1 MSPRSS
7 VSDAI
12 PMNAPRSVWDLVRS
26 ARGSMYLGFTLA
38 ALGAVFKVVPYM
50 AIVEITRSLLAGNSD
65 PAHLWRWVI
74 AAVVCMVVHSLSYA
88 YALGNNHAAEAR
100 LRHELRQR
108 LIGKLGVVN
117 LGWFSARSS
126 GRIRQA
132 VSNDTADI
140 HSLVAHLAGDFA
152 NSLISLLVS
161 LGYLF
166 WLDWRFAGLLIG
178 CYLLIAVV
186 VYATSM
192 TGLRKVF
199 NDYSEAER
207 QLSDRTVELVDGIKE
222 VKNFGMTADVFGR
235 FDEAQKKFSE
245 ISLTWMRKQSIGL
258 SLIASLLR
266 PGPVFAAT
274 MGLGLV
280 FTLQGWLSPVTV
292 VAFALVWV
300 GLPEGL
306 LTLMEMSQNLYA
318 AKQAANSTLHI
329 LQAPELSETDA
340 EIAPEE
346 SAPAVE
352 FRDVSFSYDPGE
364 PVIQELSLKCPPGTV
379 TALVGPSGGGK
390 STLTR
395 LIARFWDV
403 DSGTVLVNGRDVRD
417 QPTRELL
424 SSMSLVFQDVMLS
437 TDTVRAN
444 IALGNADATETE
456 IEEAARA
463 ACIHDRIMQL
473 PDGYDTIIGEG
484 AHFSGGEAQR
494 LTIARAFLA
503 ASPILILDEATAQAD
518 SHSERLIQQAISNL
532 AQKRTVIVIA
542 HRLSTIQGVD
552 QIAVIDAGRLV
563 ELGNH
568 DDLLAQDG
576 PYARL
581 WRNQTTITQALL
593 VLRGKEQACCSSSD
607 AISTNRES

>member
-1 MSPRSS
+1 MSTQSS
-7 VSDAI
+7 VSDAV
-12 PMNAPRSVWDLVRS
+12 PANAPRSVWDLIRS

-50 AIVEITRSLLAGNSD
+50 AIVEITRSLLAGNPDS
-65 PAHLWRWVI
+65 AHLWGWVI
-74 AAVVCMVVHSLSYA
+74 AAVVCMVVHSLSYT
-88 YALGNNHAAEAR
+88 YALGNNHTAEAR

-178 CYLLIAVV
+178 CYLLISVL

-192 TGLRKVF
+192 TGIRKVF
-199 NDYSEAER
+199 DDYTEAER

-235 FDEAQKKFSE
+235 FDEAQKRFSTV
-245 ISLTWMRKQSIGL
+245 SLIWMQKQSIGL
-258 SLIASLLR
+258 SLITSLLR

-274 MGLGLV
+274 MGLGLA

-329 LQAPELSETDA
+329 LQAPELSEPDA

-346 SAPAVE
+346 NAPAVE
-352 FRDVSFSYDPGE
+352 FRDVSFSYSPGE
-364 PVIQELSLKCPPGTV
+364 PVIQELSLACPPGTV

-390 STLTR
+390 STLAR

-403 DSGTVLVNGRDVRD
+403 DSGTVLVNGRNVRD
-417 QPTRELL
+417 QPSRELL

-444 IALGNADATETE
+444 IALGNADATEAE

-581 WRNQTTITQALL
+581 WRNQTTIAHALEG
-593 VLRGKEQACCSSSD
+593 LRGKEQAC
-607 AISTNRES
+607 

>member
-1 MSPRSS
+1 MSTQSS

-12 PMNAPRSVWDLVRS
+12 PANAPRSVWDLVRS

-38 ALGAVFKVVPYM
+38 ALGAVFKVVPYI
-50 AIVEITRSLLAGNSD
+50 AIVEITRSLLAGNPDS
-65 PAHLWRWVI
+65 AHLWGWVI
-74 AAVVCMVVHSLSYA
+74 AAVVCMVIHSLSYT
-88 YALGNNHAAEAR
+88 YALGDNHTAEAR

-152 NSLISLLVS
+152 NSFISLLVS

-178 CYLLIAVV
+178 CYLLLSVV
-186 VYATSM
+186 VYATGM
-192 TGLRKVF
+192 TGIRKIF
-199 NDYSEAER
+199 DDYAEAER

-222 VKNFGMTADVFGR
+222 VKNFGMTAEVFGR
-235 FDEAQKKFSE
+235 FDEAQKRFSKV
-245 ISLTWMRKQSIGL
+245 SLVWMQKQSIGL

-329 LQAPELSETDA
+329 LQAPELSEPNA

-346 SAPAVE
+346 EAPAVE

-390 STLTR
+390 STLAR

-417 QPTRELL
+417 QPSRELL

-444 IALGNADATETE
+444 IALGNADATEAE

-484 AHFSGGEAQR
+484 AHLSGGEAQR

-563 ELGNH
+563 ELGTH

-581 WRNQTTITQALL
+581 WRNQTNIVHALEG
-593 VLRGKEQACCSSSD
+593 LRGKEQAC
-607 AISTNRES
+607 

>member
-1 MSPRSS
+1 MSTQSS
-7 VSDAI
+7 VSDAV
-12 PMNAPRSVWDLVRS
+12 PANTPRSVWDLVRS

-38 ALGAVFKVVPYM
+38 ALGAVFKVVPYI
-50 AIVEITRSLLAGNSD
+50 AIVEITRSLLAGNPDS
-65 PAHLWRWVI
+65 AHLWGWVI
-74 AAVVCMVVHSLSYA
+74 AAVVCMVVHSLSYT
-88 YALGNNHAAEAR
+88 YALGNNHTAEAR

-152 NSLISLLVS
+152 NSFISLLVS

-178 CYLLIAVV
+178 CYLLLSVV
-186 VYATSM
+186 VYATGM
-192 TGLRKVF
+192 TGIRKVF
-199 NDYSEAER
+199 DDYAEAER

-235 FDEAQKKFSE
+235 FDEAQKRFSKV
-245 ISLTWMRKQSIGL
+245 SLVWMQKQSIGL

-329 LQAPELSETDA
+329 LQAPELSEPNA

-346 SAPAVE
+346 EAPAVE

-390 STLTR
+390 STLAR

-417 QPTRELL
+417 QPSRELL

-444 IALGNADATETE
+444 IALGNADATEHE

-473 PDGYDTIIGEG
+473 PDGYGTIIGEG
-484 AHFSGGEAQR
+484 AHLSGGEAQR

-552 QIAVIDAGRLV
+552 QIAVIDTGRLV
-563 ELGNH
+563 ELGTH

-581 WRNQTTITQALL
+581 WRNQTNIAHALEG
-593 VLRGKEQACCSSSD
+593 LRGKEQAC
-607 AISTNRES
+607 

>member
-1 MSPRSS
+1 MSTQSS
-7 VSDAI
+7 VSDAV
-12 PMNAPRSVWDLVRS
+12 PANTPRSVWDLVRS

-38 ALGAVFKVVPYM
+38 ALGAVFKVVPYI
-50 AIVEITRSLLAGNSD
+50 AIVEITRSLLAGNPDS
-65 PAHLWRWVI
+65 AHLWGWVI
-74 AAVVCMVVHSLSYA
+74 AAVVCMVVHSLSYT
-88 YALGNNHAAEAR
+88 YALGNNHTAEAR

-178 CYLLIAVV
+178 CYLLISVL

-192 TGLRKVF
+192 TGIRKVF
-199 NDYSEAER
+199 DDYTEAER

-235 FDEAQKKFSE
+235 FDEAQKRFSKV
-245 ISLTWMRKQSIGL
+245 SLVWMQKQSIGL

-329 LQAPELSETDA
+329 LQAPELSEPNA

-346 SAPAVE
+346 EAPAVE

-390 STLTR
+390 STLAR

-417 QPTRELL
+417 QPSRELL

-473 PDGYDTIIGEG
+473 PDGYGTIIGEG
-484 AHFSGGEAQR
+484 AHLSGGEAQR

-563 ELGNH
+563 ELGTH
-568 DDLLAQDG
+568 DDLLTQDG

-581 WRNQTTITQALL
+581 WRNQTNIAHALEG
-593 VLRGKEQACCSSSD
+593 LRGKEQAC
-607 AISTNRES
+607 

>member
-1 MSPRSS
+1 MSTQSS
-7 VSDAI
+7 VSDAV
-12 PMNAPRSVWDLVRS
+12 PANAPRSVWDLVRS

-38 ALGAVFKVVPYM
+38 ALGAVFKVVPYI
-50 AIVEITRSLLAGNSD
+50 AIVEITRSLLAGNPDS
-65 PAHLWRWVI
+65 AHLWGWVI
-74 AAVVCMVVHSLSYA
+74 AAVVCMVIHSLSYT
-88 YALGNNHAAEAR
+88 YALGDNHTAEAR

-152 NSLISLLVS
+152 NSFISLLVS

-178 CYLLIAVV
+178 CYLLLSVV
-186 VYATSM
+186 VYATGM
-192 TGLRKVF
+192 TGIRKIF
-199 NDYSEAER
+199 DDYAEAER

-222 VKNFGMTADVFGR
+222 VKNFGMTAEVFGR
-235 FDEAQKKFSE
+235 FDEAQKRFSKV
-245 ISLTWMRKQSIGL
+245 SLVWMQKQSIGL

-329 LQAPELSETDA
+329 LQAPELSEPNA

-346 SAPAVE
+346 EAPAVE

-390 STLTR
+390 STLAR

-417 QPTRELL
+417 QPSRELL

-444 IALGNADATETE
+444 IAHGNADATEAE

-484 AHFSGGEAQR
+484 AHLSGGEAQR

-552 QIAVIDAGRLV
+552 QIAVIDTGRLV
-563 ELGNH
+563 ELGTH

-581 WRNQTTITQALL
+581 WRNQTNIVHALEG
-593 VLRGKEQACCSSSD
+593 LRGKEQAC
-607 AISTNRES
+607 

>member
-1 MSPRSS
+1 MSTQSS
-7 VSDAI
+7 VSDAV
-12 PMNAPRSVWDLVRS
+12 PANAPRSVWDLVRS

-38 ALGAVFKVVPYM
+38 ALGAVFKVVPYI
-50 AIVEITRSLLAGNSD
+50 AIVEITRSLLAGNPDS
-65 PAHLWRWVI
+65 AHLWGWVI
-74 AAVVCMVVHSLSYA
+74 AAVVCMVVHSLSYT
-88 YALGNNHAAEAR
+88 YALGNNHTAEAR

-178 CYLLIAVV
+178 CYLLISLL

-192 TGLRKVF
+192 TGIRKVF
-199 NDYSEAER
+199 DDYTEAER

-235 FDEAQKKFSE
+235 FDEAQKRFSKV
-245 ISLTWMRKQSIGL
+245 SLVWMQKQSIGL

-329 LQAPELSETDA
+329 LQAPELSEPNA

-346 SAPAVE
+346 EAPAVE

-390 STLTR
+390 STLAR

-417 QPTRELL
+417 QPSRELL

-444 IALGNADATETE
+444 IALGNADATEAE
-456 IEEAARA
+456 VEEAARA

-484 AHFSGGEAQR
+484 AHLSGGEAQR

-563 ELGNH
+563 ELGTH

-581 WRNQTTITQALL
+581 WRSQTNITHALEG
-593 VLRGKEQACCSSSD
+593 LRGKEQAC
-607 AISTNRES
+607 

>member
-1 MSPRSS
+1 MSTQSS
-7 VSDAI
+7 VSDAV
-12 PMNAPRSVWDLVRS
+12 PANAPRSVWDLVRS

-38 ALGAVFKVVPYM
+38 ALGAVFKVVPYI
-50 AIVEITRSLLAGNSD
+50 AIVEITRSLLAGNPDS
-65 PAHLWRWVI
+65 AHLWGWVI
-74 AAVVCMVVHSLSYA
+74 AAVVCMVVHSLSYT
-88 YALGNNHAAEAR
+88 YALGNNHTAEAR

-152 NSLISLLVS
+152 NSFISLLVS

-178 CYLLIAVV
+178 CYLLLSVV
-186 VYATSM
+186 VYATGM
-192 TGLRKVF
+192 TGIRKVF
-199 NDYSEAER
+199 DDYAEAER

-235 FDEAQKKFSE
+235 FDEAQKRFSKV
-245 ISLTWMRKQSIGL
+245 SLVWMQKQSIGL

-329 LQAPELSETDA
+329 LQAPELSEPNA

-346 SAPAVE
+346 EAPAVE

-390 STLTR
+390 STLAR

-417 QPTRELL
+417 QPSRELL

-444 IALGNADATETE
+444 IALGNADATEHE

-473 PDGYDTIIGEG
+473 PDGYGTIIGEG
-484 AHFSGGEAQR
+484 AHLSGGEAQR

-552 QIAVIDAGRLV
+552 QIAVIDTGRLV
-563 ELGNH
+563 ELGTH

-581 WRNQTTITQALL
+581 WRNQTNITHALEG
-593 VLRGKEQACCSSSD
+593 LRGKEQAC
-607 AISTNRES
+607 

>member
-1 MSPRSS
+1 MSTQSS
-7 VSDAI
+7 VSDAV
-12 PMNAPRSVWDLVRS
+12 PANTPRSVWDLVRS

-38 ALGAVFKVVPYM
+38 ALGAVFKVVPYI
-50 AIVEITRSLLAGNSD
+50 AIVEITRSLLAGNPDS
-65 PAHLWRWVI
+65 AHLWGWVI
-74 AAVVCMVVHSLSYA
+74 AAVVCMVVHSLSYT
-88 YALGNNHAAEAR
+88 YALGNNHTAEAR

-152 NSLISLLVS
+152 NSFISLLVS

-178 CYLLIAVV
+178 CYLLISVL

-192 TGLRKVF
+192 TGIRKVF
-199 NDYSEAER
+199 DDYAEAER

-222 VKNFGMTADVFGR
+222 VKNFGMTAEVFGR
-235 FDEAQKKFSE
+235 FDEAQKRFSKV
-245 ISLTWMRKQSIGL
+245 SLVWMQKQSIGL

-329 LQAPELSETDA
+329 LQAPELSEPNA

-346 SAPAVE
+346 EAPAVE

-390 STLTR
+390 STLAR

-417 QPTRELL
+417 QPSRELL

-444 IALGNADATETE
+444 IALGNADATEHE

-473 PDGYDTIIGEG
+473 PDGYGTIIGEG
-484 AHFSGGEAQR
+484 AHLSGGEAQR

-563 ELGNH
+563 ELGTH
-568 DDLLAQDG
+568 DDLLTQDG

-581 WRNQTTITQALL
+581 WRNQTNIAHALEGP
-593 VLRGKEQACCSSSD
+593 RGKEQAC
-607 AISTNRES
+607 

>member
-1 MSPRSS
+1 
-7 VSDAI
+7 
-12 PMNAPRSVWDLVRS
+12 
-26 ARGSMYLGFTLA
+26 MYLGFTLA
-38 ALGAVFKVVPYM
+38 ALGAVFKVVPYI
-50 AIVEITRSLLAGNSD
+50 AIVEITRSLLAGNPDS
-65 PAHLWRWVI
+65 AHLWGWVI
-74 AAVVCMVVHSLSYA
+74 AAVVCMVIHSLSYT
-88 YALGNNHAAEAR
+88 YALGDNHTAEAR
-100 LRHELRQR
+100 LRHELRQQ

-152 NSLISLLVS
+152 NSFISLLVS

-178 CYLLIAVV
+178 CYLLLSVV
-186 VYATSM
+186 VYATGM
-192 TGLRKVF
+192 TGIRKIF
-199 NDYSEAER
+199 DDYAEAER

-222 VKNFGMTADVFGR
+222 VKNFGMTAEVFGR
-235 FDEAQKKFSE
+235 FDEAQKRFSKV
-245 ISLTWMRKQSIGL
+245 SLVWMQKQSIGL

-329 LQAPELSETDA
+329 LQAPELSEPNA

-346 SAPAVE
+346 EAPAVE

-390 STLTR
+390 STLAR

-417 QPTRELL
+417 QPSRELL

-444 IALGNADATETE
+444 IALGNADATEAE

-484 AHFSGGEAQR
+484 AHLSGGEAQR

-563 ELGNH
+563 ELGTH

-581 WRNQTTITQALL
+581 WRNQTNIVHALEG
-593 VLRGKEQACCSSSD
+593 LRGKEQAC
-607 AISTNRES
+607 

>member
-1 MSPRSS
+1 MSPQSS
-7 VSDAI
+7 VPDTI
-12 PMNAPRSVWDLVRS
+12 PANAPRSVWDLVRS
-26 ARGSMYLGFTLA
+26 ARGSMYLGFSLA
-38 ALGAVFKVVPYM
+38 ALGAVLKVVPYI
-50 AIVEITRSLLAGNSD
+50 AIVEITRCLLAGNPD
-65 PAHLWRWVI
+65 PAYLWGWVI
-74 AAVVCMVVHSLSYA
+74 AAVMCMVTHSLSYT
-88 YALGNNHAAEAR
+88 YALGNNHAAEAK

-186 VYATSM
+186 VYATGM

-199 NDYSEAER
+199 DDYSEAER

-235 FDEAQKKFSE
+235 FDEAQKTFSE

-274 MGLGLV
+274 MGLGMV
-280 FTLQGWLSPVTV
+280 FTFHGWLTPVTV

-329 LQAPELSETDA
+329 LQAPELSEPDT
-340 EIAPEE
+340 EVAPEKN
-346 SAPAVE
+346 APAVE

-364 PVIQELSLKCPPGTV
+364 PVIQELSLICPPGTV

-390 STLTR
+390 STLAR

-417 QPTRELL
+417 QPSRELL

-444 IALGNADATETE
+444 IALGNADATDHE
-456 IEEAARA
+456 IEEAAKA

-484 AHFSGGEAQR
+484 AHLSGGEAQR

-563 ELGNH
+563 DLGTHDEL
-568 DDLLAQDG
+568 LTRDG

-581 WRNQTTITQALL
+581 WRNQTDITQA
-593 VLRGKEQACCSSSD
+593 REGIEGKATAC
-607 AISTNRES
+607 

>member
-581 WRNQTTITQALL
+581 WRNQTTITQALEG
-593 VLRGKEQACCSSSD
+593 LRGKEQAC
-607 AISTNRES
+607 

>member
-1 MSPRSS
+1 MSPHSS
-7 VSDAI
+7 VPDAI
-12 PMNAPRSVWDLVRS
+12 PVSAPRSVWDLVRS

-65 PAHLWRWVI
+65 PTHLWGWVI
-74 AAVVCMVVHSLSYA
+74 AAVVCMVIHSLSYT

-199 NDYSEAER
+199 DDYSEAER

-274 MGLGLV
+274 MGLGLM
-280 FTLQGWLSPVTV
+280 FTFHGWLSPVTV
-292 VAFALVWV
+292 VVFALVWV

-318 AKQAANSTLHI
+318 AKQAAHSTLHI
-329 LQAPELSETDA
+329 LQAPELSEPDT
-340 EIAPEE
+340 EVTPEE
-346 SAPAVE
+346 NAPAVE

-364 PVIQELSLKCPPGTV
+364 PVIQELSLTCPPGTV

-390 STLTR
+390 STLAR

-417 QPTRELL
+417 QPSRELL

-444 IALGNADATETE
+444 IALGNADATNHE
-456 IEEAARA
+456 IEEAAKA

-473 PDGYDTIIGEG
+473 PDGYDTVIGEG
-484 AHFSGGEAQR
+484 AHLSGGEAQR

-563 ELGNH
+563 DLGTHDEL
-568 DDLLAQDG
+568 LTRDG

-581 WRNQTTITQALL
+581 WRNQTDITHA
-593 VLRGKEQACCSSSD
+593 REGIEGKEPAC
-607 AISTNRES
+607 

>member
-1 MSPRSS
+1 MSTQSS

-12 PMNAPRSVWDLVRS
+12 PANAPRSVWDLVRS

-38 ALGAVFKVVPYM
+38 ALGAVFKVVPYI
-50 AIVEITRSLLAGNSD
+50 AIVEITRSLLAGNPDS
-65 PAHLWRWVI
+65 AHLWGWVI
-74 AAVVCMVVHSLSYA
+74 AAVVCMVVHSLSYT
-88 YALGNNHAAEAR
+88 YALGNNHTAEAR

-178 CYLLIAVV
+178 CYLLLSVV
-186 VYATSM
+186 VYATGM
-192 TGLRKVF
+192 TGIRKVF
-199 NDYSEAER
+199 DDYAEAER

-235 FDEAQKKFSE
+235 FDEAQKRFSKV
-245 ISLTWMRKQSIGL
+245 SLVWMQKQSIGL

-329 LQAPELSETDA
+329 LQAPELSEPNA

-346 SAPAVE
+346 EAPAVE

-390 STLTR
+390 STLAR

-417 QPTRELL
+417 QPSRELL

-444 IALGNADATETE
+444 IALGNADATEAE

-484 AHFSGGEAQR
+484 AHLSGGEAQR

-552 QIAVIDAGRLV
+552 QIAVIDTGRLV
-563 ELGNH
+563 ELGTH

-581 WRNQTTITQALL
+581 WRNQTNITHALEG
-593 VLRGKEQACCSSSD
+593 LRGKEQAC
-607 AISTNRES
+607 

>member
-1 MSPRSS
+1 MSPQSS

-12 PMNAPRSVWDLVRS
+12 AANAPRSVWDLVRS

-74 AAVVCMVVHSLSYA
+74 AAVVCMVVHSLSYT

-108 LIGKLGVVN
+108 LIRKLGVVN

-280 FTLQGWLSPVTV
+280 FTLHGWLSPVTV

-329 LQAPELSETDA
+329 LQAPELSEPNT
-340 EIAPEE
+340 EVAPEE
-346 SAPAVE
+346 NAPAVE
-352 FRDVSFSYDPGE
+352 FRDISFSYDPGE
-364 PVIQELSLKCPPGTV
+364 PVIQELSLTCPPGTV

-390 STLTR
+390 STLAR

-417 QPTRELL
+417 QPSRELL

-444 IALGNADATETE
+444 IALGNADATDHE
-456 IEEAARA
+456 IEEAAKA

-484 AHFSGGEAQR
+484 AHLSGGEAQR

-532 AQKRTVIVIA
+532 TQKRTVIVIA

-563 ELGNH
+563 DLGTHDEL
-568 DDLLAQDG
+568 LTRDG

-581 WRNQTTITQALL
+581 WRNQTDITHA
-593 VLRGKEQACCSSSD
+593 REGIEGKEPAC
-607 AISTNRES
+607 

>member
-1 MSPRSS
+1 MSTQSS
-7 VSDAI
+7 VSDAV
-12 PMNAPRSVWDLVRS
+12 PANAPRSVWDLVRS

-38 ALGAVFKVVPYM
+38 ALGAVFKVVPYI
-50 AIVEITRSLLAGNSD
+50 AIVEITRSLLAGNPDS
-65 PAHLWRWVI
+65 AHLWGWVI
-74 AAVVCMVVHSLSYA
+74 AAVVCMVVHSLSYT
-88 YALGNNHAAEAR
+88 YALGNNHTAEAR

-178 CYLLIAVV
+178 CYLLLSVL

-192 TGLRKVF
+192 TGIRKIF
-199 NDYSEAER
+199 DDYTEAER

-235 FDEAQKKFSE
+235 FDEAQKRFSKV
-245 ISLTWMRKQSIGL
+245 SLVWMQKQSISL

-329 LQAPELSETDA
+329 LQAPELSEPNA

-346 SAPAVE
+346 EAPAVE

-390 STLTR
+390 STLAR

-417 QPTRELL
+417 QPSRELL

-444 IALGNADATETE
+444 IALGNADATEHE

-484 AHFSGGEAQR
+484 AHLSGGEAQR

-552 QIAVIDAGRLV
+552 QIAVIDTGRLV
-563 ELGNH
+563 ELGTH

-581 WRNQTTITQALL
+581 WRNQTNITHALEG
-593 VLRGKEQACCSSSD
+593 LRGKEQAC
-607 AISTNRES
+607 

>member
-1 MSPRSS
+1 MSPQSS

-26 ARGSMYLGFTLA
+26 VRGSMYLGFTLA

-65 PAHLWRWVI
+65 PAHLWGWVI
-74 AAVVCMVVHSLSYA
+74 AAVVCLVVHSLSYT

-178 CYLLIAVV
+178 CYLLLSVV
-186 VYATSM
+186 VYATGM
-192 TGLRKVF
+192 TGIRKVF
-199 NDYSEAER
+199 DDYAEAER

-222 VKNFGMTADVFGR
+222 VKNFGMTAEVFGR
-235 FDEAQKKFSE
+235 FDEAQKRFSKV
-245 ISLTWMRKQSIGL
+245 SLVWMQKQSIGL

-329 LQAPELSETDA
+329 LQAPELSEPNA

-346 SAPAVE
+346 EAPAVE

-390 STLTR
+390 STLAR

-417 QPTRELL
+417 QPSRELL

-444 IALGNADATETE
+444 IALGNADATEHE

-484 AHFSGGEAQR
+484 AHLSGGEAQR

-563 ELGNH
+563 ELGTH
-568 DDLLAQDG
+568 DDLLTRDG

-581 WRNQTTITQALL
+581 WRNQTNITHALEG
-593 VLRGKEQACCSSSD
+593 LRGKEQAC
-607 AISTNRES
+607 

>member
-1 MSPRSS
+1 MSTQSS
-7 VSDAI
+7 VPDTI
-12 PMNAPRSVWDLVRS
+12 PANAPRSVWDLVRS
-26 ARGSMYLGFTLA
+26 ARGSMYLGFSLA
-38 ALGAVFKVVPYM
+38 AMGAVFKVVPYI
-50 AIVEITRSLLAGNSD
+50 AIVEITRSLLAGSPD
-65 PAHLWRWVI
+65 PAYLWGWVI
-74 AAVVCMVVHSLSYA
+74 AAVVCMVVHSLSYT
-88 YALGNNHAAEAR
+88 YALGNNHTTEAR

-108 LIGKLGVVN
+108 LISKLGVVN

-166 WLDWRFAGLLIG
+166 WLDWRFAGLLTG
-178 CYLLIAVV
+178 CYLLLSVV
-186 VYATSM
+186 VYATGM
-192 TGLRKVF
+192 TGIRKVF
-199 NDYSEAER
+199 DDYAEAER

-235 FDEAQKKFSE
+235 FDEAQKKFSKV
-245 ISLTWMRKQSIGL
+245 SLTWMQKQSIGL
-258 SLIASLLR
+258 SLIASLLQ

-329 LQAPELSETDA
+329 LQAPELSEPDA

-346 SAPAVE
+346 DAPAVE
-352 FRDVSFSYDPGE
+352 FRDISFSYDPGE

-390 STLTR
+390 STLAK

-424 SSMSLVFQDVMLS
+424 SSMSLVFQDIMLS

-444 IALGNADATETE
+444 IALGNAEATDRE
-456 IEEAARA
+456 IEEAAKA

-552 QIAVIDAGRLV
+552 QIAVIDTGRLV
-563 ELGNH
+563 ELGTH

-581 WRNQTTITQALL
+581 WRNQTDIAQALEGL
-593 VLRGKEQACCSSSD
+593 EEKEPAC
-607 AISTNRES
+607 

>member
-1 MSPRSS
+1 MSPQSS

-74 AAVVCMVVHSLSYA
+74 AAVVCMVVHSLSYT

-152 NSLISLLVS
+152 NSFISLLVS

-166 WLDWRFAGLLIG
+166 WLDWRFAGLLVG

-199 NDYSEAER
+199 DDYSEAER

-274 MGLGLV
+274 MGLGLM

-329 LQAPELSETDA
+329 LQAPELSEPNA
-340 EIAPEE
+340 EIAPEKN
-346 SAPAVE
+346 APAVE

-364 PVIQELSLKCPPGTV
+364 PVIQELSLTCPPGTV

-390 STLTR
+390 STLAR

-417 QPTRELL
+417 QPSRELL
-424 SSMSLVFQDVMLS
+424 SSMSLVFQDIMLS

-456 IEEAARA
+456 IEEAAKA

-484 AHFSGGEAQR
+484 AHLSGGEAQR

-552 QIAVIDAGRLV
+552 QIAVIDAGRLADLGTHD
-563 ELGNH
+563 EL
-568 DDLLAQDG
+568 LTRDG

-581 WRNQTTITQALL
+581 WRNQTDITHA
-593 VLRGKEQACCSSSD
+593 REGFEGKEPAC
-607 AISTNRES
+607 

>member
-1 MSPRSS
+1 MSTQSS
-7 VSDAI
+7 VSDAV
-12 PMNAPRSVWDLVRS
+12 PANAPRSVWDLVRS

-38 ALGAVFKVVPYM
+38 ALGAVFKVVPYI
-50 AIVEITRSLLAGNSD
+50 AIVEITRSLLAGNPDS
-65 PAHLWRWVI
+65 AHLWGWVI
-74 AAVVCMVVHSLSYA
+74 AAVVCMVVHSLSYT

-108 LIGKLGVVN
+108 LIRKLGVVN

-152 NSLISLLVS
+152 NSFISLLVS

-178 CYLLIAVV
+178 CYLLLSVV
-186 VYATSM
+186 VYATGM
-192 TGLRKVF
+192 TGIRKIF
-199 NDYSEAER
+199 DDYAEAER

-222 VKNFGMTADVFGR
+222 VKNFGMTAEVFGR
-235 FDEAQKKFSE
+235 FDEAQKRFSKV
-245 ISLTWMRKQSIGL
+245 SLVWMQKQSIGL

-329 LQAPELSETDA
+329 LQAPELSEPNA

-346 SAPAVE
+346 EAPAVE

-390 STLTR
+390 STLAR

-417 QPTRELL
+417 QPSRELL

-484 AHFSGGEAQR
+484 AHLSGGEAQR

-563 ELGNH
+563 ELGTH

-581 WRNQTTITQALL
+581 WRNQTNIVHALEG
-593 VLRGKEQACCSSSD
+593 LRGKEQAC
-607 AISTNRES
+607 

>member
-1 MSPRSS
+1 MSTQSS
-7 VSDAI
+7 VSDAV
-12 PMNAPRSVWDLVRS
+12 PANTPRSVWDLVRS

-38 ALGAVFKVVPYM
+38 ALGAVFKVVPYI
-50 AIVEITRSLLAGNSD
+50 AIVEITRSLLAGNPDS
-65 PAHLWRWVI
+65 AHLWGWVI
-74 AAVVCMVVHSLSYA
+74 AAVVCMVVHSLSYT
-88 YALGNNHAAEAR
+88 YALGNNHTAEAR

-152 NSLISLLVS
+152 NSFISLLVS

-178 CYLLIAVV
+178 CYLLISVL

-192 TGLRKVF
+192 TGIRKVF
-199 NDYSEAER
+199 DDYTEAER

-222 VKNFGMTADVFGR
+222 VKNFGMTAEVFGR
-235 FDEAQKKFSE
+235 FDEAQKRFSKV
-245 ISLTWMRKQSIGL
+245 SLVWMQKQSIGL

-329 LQAPELSETDA
+329 LQAPELSEPNA

-346 SAPAVE
+346 EAPAVE

-390 STLTR
+390 STLAR

-417 QPTRELL
+417 QPSRELL

-444 IALGNADATETE
+444 IALGNADATEHE

-473 PDGYDTIIGEG
+473 PDGYGTIIGEG
-484 AHFSGGEAQR
+484 AHLSGGEAQR

-552 QIAVIDAGRLV
+552 QIAVIDTGRLV
-563 ELGNH
+563 ELGTH

-581 WRNQTTITQALL
+581 WRNQTNITHALEG
-593 VLRGKEQACCSSSD
+593 LRGKEQAC
-607 AISTNRES
+607 

>member
-1 MSPRSS
+1 MSTQSS
-7 VSDAI
+7 VSDAV
-12 PMNAPRSVWDLVRS
+12 PANAPRSVWDLVRS

-38 ALGAVFKVVPYM
+38 ALGAVFKVVPYI
-50 AIVEITRSLLAGNSD
+50 AIVEITRSLLAGNPDS
-65 PAHLWRWVI
+65 AHLWGWVI
-74 AAVVCMVVHSLSYA
+74 AAVVCMVIHSLSYT
-88 YALGNNHAAEAR
+88 YALGDNHTAEAK

-152 NSLISLLVS
+152 NSFISLLVS

-178 CYLLIAVV
+178 CYLLLSVV
-186 VYATSM
+186 VYATGM
-192 TGLRKVF
+192 TGIRKVF
-199 NDYSEAER
+199 DDYAEAER

-222 VKNFGMTADVFGR
+222 VKNFGMTAEVFGR
-235 FDEAQKKFSE
+235 FDEAQKKFSKV
-245 ISLTWMRKQSIGL
+245 SLVWMQKQSIGL

-329 LQAPELSETDA
+329 LQAPELSEPNA

-346 SAPAVE
+346 EAPAVE

-390 STLTR
+390 STLAR

-417 QPTRELL
+417 QPSRELL

-444 IALGNADATETE
+444 IALGNADATEAE

-473 PDGYDTIIGEG
+473 PDGYGTIIGEG
-484 AHFSGGEAQR
+484 AHLSGGEAQR

-563 ELGNH
+563 ELGTH

-581 WRNQTTITQALL
+581 WRNQTNIVHALEG
-593 VLRGKEQACCSSSD
+593 LRGKEQAC
-607 AISTNRES
+607 

>member
-1 MSPRSS
+1 MSTQSS
-7 VSDAI
+7 VPDTI
-12 PMNAPRSVWDLVRS
+12 PANAPRSVWDLVRS

-38 ALGAVFKVVPYM
+38 ALGAVFKVVPYI
-50 AIVEITRSLLAGNSD
+50 AIVEITRSLLAGNPDS
-65 PAHLWRWVI
+65 AHLWGWVI
-74 AAVVCMVVHSLSYA
+74 AAVVCMVVHSLSYT
-88 YALGNNHAAEAR
+88 YALGNNHTAEAR

-108 LIGKLGVVN
+108 LISKLGVVN

-166 WLDWRFAGLLIG
+166 WLDWRFAGLLVG
-178 CYLLIAVV
+178 CYLLISVV
-186 VYATSM
+186 VYATGLK
-192 TGLRKVF
+192 GLRKVF
-199 NDYSEAER
+199 DDYSEAER

-235 FDEAQKKFSE
+235 FDEAQKKFSKV
-245 ISLTWMRKQSIGL
+245 SLVWMQKQSIGL

-329 LQAPELSETDA
+329 LQAPELSEPDA

-346 SAPAVE
+346 GAPAVE

-390 STLTR
+390 STLAR
-395 LIARFWDV
+395 LIARFWDI

-424 SSMSLVFQDVMLS
+424 SSMSLVFQDIMLS

-444 IALGNADATETE
+444 IALGNAEATEAE

-563 ELGNH
+563 ELGTH

-581 WRNQTTITQALL
+581 WRNQTNIAQALE
-593 VLRGKEQACCSSSD
+593 GIEEKEPAC
-607 AISTNRES
+607 

>member
-1 MSPRSS
+1 
-7 VSDAI
+7 
-12 PMNAPRSVWDLVRS
+12 VWDLVRS

-38 ALGAVFKVVPYM
+38 ALGAVFKVVPYI
-50 AIVEITRSLLAGNSD
+50 AIVEITRSLLAGNPDS
-65 PAHLWRWVI
+65 AHLWGWVI
-74 AAVVCMVVHSLSYA
+74 AAVVCMVVHSLSYT
-88 YALGNNHAAEAR
+88 YALGNNHTAEAR

-152 NSLISLLVS
+152 NSFISLLVS

-178 CYLLIAVV
+178 CYLLLSVV
-186 VYATSM
+186 VYATGM
-192 TGLRKVF
+192 TGIRKVF
-199 NDYSEAER
+199 DDYAEAER

-222 VKNFGMTADVFGR
+222 VKNFGMTAEVFGR
-235 FDEAQKKFSE
+235 FDEAQKRFSKV
-245 ISLTWMRKQSIGL
+245 SLVWMQKQSIGL

-329 LQAPELSETDA
+329 LQAPELSEPNA

-346 SAPAVE
+346 EAPAVE

-390 STLTR
+390 STLAR

-417 QPTRELL
+417 QPSRELL

-444 IALGNADATETE
+444 IALGNADATEHE

-484 AHFSGGEAQR
+484 AHLSGGEAQR

-563 ELGNH
+563 ELGTH
-568 DDLLAQDG
+568 DDLLTQDG

-581 WRNQTTITQALL
+581 WRNQTNIAHALEG
-593 VLRGKEQACCSSSD
+593 LRGKEQAC
-607 AISTNRES
+607 

>member
-1 MSPRSS
+1 MSTQSS
-7 VSDAI
+7 VSDAV
-12 PMNAPRSVWDLVRS
+12 PANAPRSVWDLVRS

-38 ALGAVFKVVPYM
+38 ALGAVFKVVPYI
-50 AIVEITRSLLAGNSD
+50 AIVEITRSLLAGNPDS
-65 PAHLWRWVI
+65 AHLWGWVI
-74 AAVVCMVVHSLSYA
+74 AAVVCMVIHSLSYT
-88 YALGNNHAAEAR
+88 YALGDNHTAEAK

-152 NSLISLLVS
+152 NSFISLLVS

-166 WLDWRFAGLLIG
+166 WLDWRFASLLIG
-178 CYLLIAVV
+178 CYLLLSVV
-186 VYATSM
+186 VYATGM
-192 TGLRKVF
+192 TGIRKIF
-199 NDYSEAER
+199 DDYAEAER

-222 VKNFGMTADVFGR
+222 VKNFGMTAEVFGR
-235 FDEAQKKFSE
+235 FDEAQKKFSKV
-245 ISLTWMRKQSIGL
+245 SLVWMQKQSIGL

-329 LQAPELSETDA
+329 LQAPELSEPNA

-346 SAPAVE
+346 EAPAVE

-390 STLTR
+390 STLAR

-417 QPTRELL
+417 QPSRELL

-444 IALGNADATETE
+444 IALGNADATEHE

-473 PDGYDTIIGEG
+473 PDGYGTIIGEG
-484 AHFSGGEAQR
+484 AHLSGGEAQR

-563 ELGNH
+563 ELGTH

-581 WRNQTTITQALL
+581 WRNQTNITHALEG
-593 VLRGKEQACCSSSD
+593 LRGKEQAC
-607 AISTNRES
+607 

>member
-1 MSPRSS
+1 MSTQSS
-7 VSDAI
+7 VSDAV
-12 PMNAPRSVWDLVRS
+12 PANAPRSVWDLVRS

-38 ALGAVFKVVPYM
+38 ALGAVFKVVPYI
-50 AIVEITRSLLAGNSD
+50 AIVEITRSLLAGNPDS
-65 PAHLWRWVI
+65 AHLWGWVI
-74 AAVVCMVVHSLSYA
+74 AAVVCMVVHSLSYT
-88 YALGNNHAAEAR
+88 YALGNNHTAEAR

-178 CYLLIAVV
+178 CYLLISVL

-192 TGLRKVF
+192 TGIRKVF
-199 NDYSEAER
+199 DDYTEAER

-222 VKNFGMTADVFGR
+222 VKNFGMTAEVFGR
-235 FDEAQKKFSE
+235 FDEAQKKFSKV
-245 ISLTWMRKQSIGL
+245 SLVWMQKQSIGL

-329 LQAPELSETDA
+329 LQAPELSEPNA

-346 SAPAVE
+346 EAPAVE

-390 STLTR
+390 STLAR

-417 QPTRELL
+417 QPSRELL

-444 IALGNADATETE
+444 IALGNADATEAE

-484 AHFSGGEAQR
+484 AHLSGGEAQR

-552 QIAVIDAGRLV
+552 QIAVIDTGRLV
-563 ELGNH
+563 ELGTH

-581 WRNQTTITQALL
+581 WRNQTNITHALEG
-593 VLRGKEQACCSSSD
+593 LRGKEQAC
-607 AISTNRES
+607 

>member
-1 MSPRSS
+1 MSTQSS
-7 VSDAI
+7 VSDAV
-12 PMNAPRSVWDLVRS
+12 PANAPRSVWDLVRS

-38 ALGAVFKVVPYM
+38 ALGAVFKVVPYI
-50 AIVEITRSLLAGNSD
+50 AIVEITRSLLAGNPDS
-65 PAHLWRWVI
+65 AHLWGWVI
-74 AAVVCMVVHSLSYA
+74 AAVVCMVVHSLSYT
-88 YALGNNHAAEAR
+88 YALGNNHTAEAR

-152 NSLISLLVS
+152 NSFISLLVS

-178 CYLLIAVV
+178 CYLLLSVV
-186 VYATSM
+186 VYATGM
-192 TGLRKVF
+192 TGIRKVF
-199 NDYSEAER
+199 DDYAEAER

-222 VKNFGMTADVFGR
+222 VKNFGMTAEVFGR
-235 FDEAQKKFSE
+235 FDEAQKRFSKV
-245 ISLTWMRKQSIGL
+245 SLIWMQKQSIGL

-329 LQAPELSETDA
+329 LQAPELSEPNA

-346 SAPAVE
+346 EAPAVE

-390 STLTR
+390 STLAR

-417 QPTRELL
+417 QPSRELL

-444 IALGNADATETE
+444 IALGNADATEHE

-484 AHFSGGEAQR
+484 AHLSGGEAQR

-563 ELGNH
+563 ELGTH
-568 DDLLAQDG
+568 DDLLTQDG

-581 WRNQTTITQALL
+581 WRNQTNITHVLEE
-593 VLRGKEQACCSSSD
+593 LRGKEQAC
-607 AISTNRES
+607 

>member
-1 MSPRSS
+1 MSTQSS
-7 VSDAI
+7 VSDAV
-12 PMNAPRSVWDLVRS
+12 PANAPRSVWDLVRS

-38 ALGAVFKVVPYM
+38 ALGAVFKVVPYI
-50 AIVEITRSLLAGNSD
+50 AIVEITRSLLAGNPDS
-65 PAHLWRWVI
+65 AHLWGWVI
-74 AAVVCMVVHSLSYA
+74 AAVVCMVIHSLSYT
-88 YALGNNHAAEAR
+88 YALGDNHTAEAK

-152 NSLISLLVS
+152 NSFISLLVS

-178 CYLLIAVV
+178 CYLLLSVV
-186 VYATSM
+186 VYATGM
-192 TGLRKVF
+192 TGIRKIF
-199 NDYSEAER
+199 DDYAEAER

-222 VKNFGMTADVFGR
+222 VKNFGMTAEVFGR
-235 FDEAQKKFSE
+235 FDEAQKRFSKV
-245 ISLTWMRKQSIGL
+245 SLVWMQKQSIGL

-329 LQAPELSETDA
+329 LQAPELSEPNA

-346 SAPAVE
+346 EAPAVE

-390 STLTR
+390 STLAR

-417 QPTRELL
+417 QPSRELL

-444 IALGNADATETE
+444 IALGNADATEHE

-473 PDGYDTIIGEG
+473 PDGYGTIIGEG
-484 AHFSGGEAQR
+484 AHLSGGEAQR

-563 ELGNH
+563 ELGTH

-581 WRNQTTITQALL
+581 WRNQTNIVHALEG
-593 VLRGKEQACCSSSD
+593 LRGKEQAC
-607 AISTNRES
+607 

>member
-1 MSPRSS
+1 MSTQSS
-7 VSDAI
+7 VSDAV
-12 PMNAPRSVWDLVRS
+12 PANAPRSVWDLVRS

-38 ALGAVFKVVPYM
+38 ALGAVFKVVPYI
-50 AIVEITRSLLAGNSD
+50 AIVEITRSLLAGNPDS
-65 PAHLWRWVI
+65 AHLWGWVI
-74 AAVVCMVVHSLSYA
+74 AAVVCMVVHSLSYT
-88 YALGNNHAAEAR
+88 YALGDNHTAEAR

-152 NSLISLLVS
+152 NSFISLLVS

-178 CYLLIAVV
+178 CYLLLSVV
-186 VYATSM
+186 VYATGM
-192 TGLRKVF
+192 TGIRKIF
-199 NDYSEAER
+199 DDYAEAER

-222 VKNFGMTADVFGR
+222 VKNFGMTAEVFGR
-235 FDEAQKKFSE
+235 FDEAQKRFSKV
-245 ISLTWMRKQSIGL
+245 SLVWMQKQSIGL

-329 LQAPELSETDA
+329 LQAPELSEPNA

-346 SAPAVE
+346 EAPAVE

-390 STLTR
+390 STLAR

-417 QPTRELL
+417 QPSRELL

-444 IALGNADATETE
+444 IALGNADATEAE

-484 AHFSGGEAQR
+484 AHLSGGEAQR

-563 ELGNH
+563 ELGTH

-581 WRNQTTITQALL
+581 WRNQTNIVHALEG
-593 VLRGKEQACCSSSD
+593 LRGKEQAC
-607 AISTNRES
+607 

>member
-1 MSPRSS
+1 MSPHSS
-7 VSDAI
+7 VPDAI
-12 PMNAPRSVWDLVRS
+12 PVSAPRSVWDLVRS

-65 PAHLWRWVI
+65 PTHLWGWVI
-74 AAVVCMVVHSLSYA
+74 AAVVCMVIHSLSYT

-199 NDYSEAER
+199 DDYSEAER

-274 MGLGLV
+274 MGLGLM
-280 FTLQGWLSPVTV
+280 FTFHGWLSPVTV

-306 LTLMEMSQNLYA
+306 LALMEMSQNLYA
-318 AKQAANSTLHI
+318 AKQAAHSTLHI
-329 LQAPELSETDA
+329 LQAPELSEPDT
-340 EIAPEE
+340 EVTPEE
-346 SAPAVE
+346 NAPAVE

-364 PVIQELSLKCPPGTV
+364 PVIQELSLTCPPGTV

-390 STLTR
+390 STLAR

-417 QPTRELL
+417 QPSRELL

-437 TDTVRAN
+437 TDTIRAN
-444 IALGNADATETE
+444 IALGNADATNHE

-484 AHFSGGEAQR
+484 AHLSGGEAQR

-563 ELGNH
+563 DLGTHDEL
-568 DDLLAQDG
+568 LTRDG

-581 WRNQTTITQALL
+581 WRNQTDITHA
-593 VLRGKEQACCSSSD
+593 REGIEGKEPAC
-607 AISTNRES
+607 

>member
-1 MSPRSS
+1 MSTQSS
-7 VSDAI
+7 VSDAV
-12 PMNAPRSVWDLVRS
+12 PANAPRSVWDLVRS

-38 ALGAVFKVVPYM
+38 ALGAVFKVVPYI
-50 AIVEITRSLLAGNSD
+50 AIVEITRSLLAGNPDS
-65 PAHLWRWVI
+65 AHLWGWVI
-74 AAVVCMVVHSLSYA
+74 AAVVCMVIHSLSYT
-88 YALGNNHAAEAR
+88 YALGDNHTAEAR

-152 NSLISLLVS
+152 NSFISLLVS

-178 CYLLIAVV
+178 CYLLLSVV
-186 VYATSM
+186 VYATGM
-192 TGLRKVF
+192 TGIRKIF
-199 NDYSEAER
+199 DDYAEAER

-222 VKNFGMTADVFGR
+222 VKNFGMTAEVFGR
-235 FDEAQKKFSE
+235 FDEAQKKFSKV
-245 ISLTWMRKQSIGL
+245 SLVWMQKQSIGL

-329 LQAPELSETDA
+329 LQAPELSEPNA

-346 SAPAVE
+346 EAPAVE

-390 STLTR
+390 STLAR

-417 QPTRELL
+417 QPSRELL

-444 IALGNADATETE
+444 IALGNADATEHE

-484 AHFSGGEAQR
+484 AHLSGGEAQR

-563 ELGNH
+563 ELGTH
-568 DDLLAQDG
+568 DDLLTQDG

-581 WRNQTTITQALL
+581 WRNQTNIVHALEG
-593 VLRGKEQACCSSSD
+593 LRGKEQAC
-607 AISTNRES
+607 

>member
-1 MSPRSS
+1 MSTQSS
-7 VSDAI
+7 VSDAV
-12 PMNAPRSVWDLVRS
+12 PANAPRSVWDLVRS

-38 ALGAVFKVVPYM
+38 ALGAVFKVVPYI
-50 AIVEITRSLLAGNSD
+50 AIIEITRSLLAGNPDS
-65 PAHLWRWVI
+65 AHLWGWVI
-74 AAVVCMVVHSLSYA
+74 AAVVCMVIHSLSYT
-88 YALGNNHAAEAR
+88 YALGDNHTAEAR

-152 NSLISLLVS
+152 NSFISLLVS

-178 CYLLIAVV
+178 CYLLLSVA
-186 VYATSM
+186 VYATGM
-192 TGLRKVF
+192 TGIKKVF
-199 NDYSEAER
+199 DDYAEAER

-222 VKNFGMTADVFGR
+222 VKNFGMTAEVFGR
-235 FDEAQKKFSE
+235 FDEAQKRFSKV
-245 ISLTWMRKQSIGL
+245 SLVWMQKQSIGL

-329 LQAPELSETDA
+329 LQAPELSEPNA

-346 SAPAVE
+346 EAPAVE

-390 STLTR
+390 STLAR

-417 QPTRELL
+417 QPSRELL

-444 IALGNADATETE
+444 IALGNADATEHE

-484 AHFSGGEAQR
+484 AHLSGGEAQR

-563 ELGNH
+563 ELGTH

-581 WRNQTTITQALL
+581 WRNQTNIVHALEG
-593 VLRGKEQACCSSSD
+593 LRGKEQAC
-607 AISTNRES
+607 

>member
-1 MSPRSS
+1 
-7 VSDAI
+7 
-12 PMNAPRSVWDLVRS
+12 
-26 ARGSMYLGFTLA
+26 MYLGFTLA
-38 ALGAVFKVVPYM
+38 ALGAVFKVVPYI
-50 AIVEITRSLLAGNSD
+50 AIVEITRSLLAGNPDS
-65 PAHLWRWVI
+65 AHLWGWVI
-74 AAVVCMVVHSLSYA
+74 AAVVCMVIHSLSYT
-88 YALGNNHAAEAR
+88 YALGDNHTAEAR

-152 NSLISLLVS
+152 NSFISLLVS

-178 CYLLIAVV
+178 CYLLLSVV
-186 VYATSM
+186 VYATGM
-192 TGLRKVF
+192 TGIRKIF
-199 NDYSEAER
+199 DDYAEAER

-222 VKNFGMTADVFGR
+222 VKNFGMTAEVFGR
-235 FDEAQKKFSE
+235 FDEAQKRFSKV
-245 ISLTWMRKQSIGL
+245 SLIWMQKQSIGL

-329 LQAPELSETDA
+329 LQAPELSEPNA

-346 SAPAVE
+346 EAPAVE

-390 STLTR
+390 STLAR

-417 QPTRELL
+417 QPSRELL

-444 IALGNADATETE
+444 IALGNADATEAE

-484 AHFSGGEAQR
+484 AHLSGGEAQR

-563 ELGNH
+563 ELGTH

-581 WRNQTTITQALL
+581 WRNQTNIVHALEG
-593 VLRGKEQACCSSSD
+593 LRGKEQAC
-607 AISTNRES
+607 

>member
-1 MSPRSS
+1 MSTQSS

-12 PMNAPRSVWDLVRS
+12 PVNAPRSVWDLVRS

-65 PAHLWRWVI
+65 PTHLWGWVI
-74 AAVVCMVVHSLSYA
+74 AAVVCMVIHSLSYTC
-88 YALGNNHAAEAR
+88 ALGNNHAAEAR

-117 LGWFSARSS
+117 LGWFSTRSS

-199 NDYSEAER
+199 DDYSEAER

-222 VKNFGMTADVFGR
+222 VKNFGMTANVFGR

-274 MGLGLV
+274 MGLGLM
-280 FTLQGWLSPVTV
+280 FTFHGWLSPVTV

-318 AKQAANSTLHI
+318 AKQAAHSTLHI
-329 LQAPELSETDA
+329 LQAPELSEPDT
-340 EIAPEE
+340 EVTPEE
-346 SAPAVE
+346 NAPAVE

-364 PVIQELSLKCPPGTV
+364 PVIQELSLTCPPGTV

-390 STLTR
+390 STLAR

-417 QPTRELL
+417 QPSRELL

-437 TDTVRAN
+437 TDTIRAN
-444 IALGNADATETE
+444 IALGNADATNHE
-456 IEEAARA
+456 IEEAAKA

-484 AHFSGGEAQR
+484 AHLSGGEAQR

-532 AQKRTVIVIA
+532 TQKRTVIVIA

-552 QIAVIDAGRLV
+552 QIAVIDAGRIVDLGTHD
-563 ELGNH
+563 EL
-568 DDLLAQDG
+568 LTRDG

-581 WRNQTTITQALL
+581 WRNQTDITHA
-593 VLRGKEQACCSSSD
+593 REGIEGKEPAC
-607 AISTNRES
+607 

>member
-1 MSPRSS
+1 MSTQSS

-12 PMNAPRSVWDLVRS
+12 PANAPRSVWDLVRS

-38 ALGAVFKVVPYM
+38 ALGAVFKVVPYI
-50 AIVEITRSLLAGNSD
+50 AIVEITRSLLAGNPDS
-65 PAHLWRWVI
+65 AHLWGWVI
-74 AAVVCMVVHSLSYA
+74 AAVVCMVVHSLSYT
-88 YALGNNHAAEAR
+88 YALGNNHTAEAR

-178 CYLLIAVV
+178 CYLLISVL

-192 TGLRKVF
+192 TGIRKVF
-199 NDYSEAER
+199 DDYTEAER

-235 FDEAQKKFSE
+235 FDEAQKRFSKV
-245 ISLTWMRKQSIGL
+245 SLVWMQKQSIGL

-329 LQAPELSETDA
+329 LQAPELSEPNA

-346 SAPAVE
+346 EAPAVE

-390 STLTR
+390 STLAR

-417 QPTRELL
+417 QPSRELL

-444 IALGNADATETE
+444 IALGNADATEAE

-484 AHFSGGEAQR
+484 AHLSGGEAQR

-552 QIAVIDAGRLV
+552 QIAVIDTGRLV
-563 ELGNH
+563 ELGTH

-581 WRNQTTITQALL
+581 WRNQTNITHALEG
-593 VLRGKEQACCSSSD
+593 LRGKEQAC
-607 AISTNRES
+607 

>member
-1 MSPRSS
+1 MSTQSS
-7 VSDAI
+7 VSDAV
-12 PMNAPRSVWDLVRS
+12 PANAPRSVWDLVRS

-38 ALGAVFKVVPYM
+38 ALGAVFKVVPYI
-50 AIVEITRSLLAGNSD
+50 AIVEITRSLLAGNPDS
-65 PAHLWRWVI
+65 AHLWGWVI
-74 AAVVCMVVHSLSYA
+74 AAVVCMVIHSLSYT
-88 YALGNNHAAEAR
+88 YALGDNHTAEAR

-152 NSLISLLVS
+152 NSFISLLVS

-178 CYLLIAVV
+178 CYLLLSVV
-186 VYATSM
+186 VYATGM
-192 TGLRKVF
+192 TGIRKIF
-199 NDYSEAER
+199 DDYAEAER

-222 VKNFGMTADVFGR
+222 VKNFGMTAEVFGR
-235 FDEAQKKFSE
+235 FDEAQKRFSKV
-245 ISLTWMRKQSIGL
+245 SLVWMQKQSIGL

-329 LQAPELSETDA
+329 LQAPELSEPNA

-346 SAPAVE
+346 EAPAVE

-390 STLTR
+390 STLAR

-417 QPTRELL
+417 QPSRELL

-444 IALGNADATETE
+444 IALGNADATEAE

-484 AHFSGGEAQR
+484 AHLSGGEAQR

-552 QIAVIDAGRLV
+552 QIAVIDTGRLV
-563 ELGNH
+563 ELGTH

-581 WRNQTTITQALL
+581 WRNQTNITHALEG
-593 VLRGKEQACCSSSD
+593 LRGKEQAC
-607 AISTNRES
+607 

>member
-1 MSPRSS
+1 MSTQSS
-7 VSDAI
+7 VSDAV
-12 PMNAPRSVWDLVRS
+12 PANAPRSVWDLVRS

-38 ALGAVFKVVPYM
+38 ALGAVFKVVPYI
-50 AIVEITRSLLAGNSD
+50 AIVEITRSLLAGNPDS
-65 PAHLWRWVI
+65 AHLWGWVI
-74 AAVVCMVVHSLSYA
+74 AAVVCMVVHSLSYT
-88 YALGNNHAAEAR
+88 YALGNNHTAEAR

-178 CYLLIAVV
+178 CYLLLSVV
-186 VYATSM
+186 VYATGM
-192 TGLRKVF
+192 TGIRKVF
-199 NDYSEAER
+199 DDYTEAER

-235 FDEAQKKFSE
+235 FDEAQKRFSKV
-245 ISLTWMRKQSIGL
+245 SLVWMQKQSIGL

-329 LQAPELSETDA
+329 LQAPELSEPNA

-346 SAPAVE
+346 EAPAVE

-390 STLTR
+390 STLAR

-417 QPTRELL
+417 QPSRELL

-444 IALGNADATETE
+444 IALGNADATEAE

-484 AHFSGGEAQR
+484 AHLSGGEAQR

-552 QIAVIDAGRLV
+552 QIAVIDTGRLAVVMDGRIV
-563 ELGNH
+563 ELGTH

-581 WRNQTTITQALL
+581 WRNQTNITHALEG
-593 VLRGKEQACCSSSD
+593 LRGKEQAC
-607 AISTNRES
+607 

>member
-1 MSPRSS
+1 MSTQSS
-7 VSDAI
+7 VSDAV
-12 PMNAPRSVWDLVRS
+12 PANAPRSVWDLVRS

-38 ALGAVFKVVPYM
+38 ALGAVFKVVPYI
-50 AIVEITRSLLAGNSD
+50 AIVEITRSLLAGNPDS
-65 PAHLWRWVI
+65 AHLWGWVI
-74 AAVVCMVVHSLSYA
+74 AAVVCMVVHSLSYT
-88 YALGNNHAAEAR
+88 YALGDNHTAEAK

-152 NSLISLLVS
+152 NSFISLLVS

-178 CYLLIAVV
+178 CYLLLSVV
-186 VYATSM
+186 VYATGM
-192 TGLRKVF
+192 TGIRKIF
-199 NDYSEAER
+199 DDYAEAER

-222 VKNFGMTADVFGR
+222 VKNFGMTAEVFGR
-235 FDEAQKKFSE
+235 FDEAQKKFSKV
-245 ISLTWMRKQSIGL
+245 SLVWMQKQSIGL

-329 LQAPELSETDA
+329 LQAPELSEPNA

-346 SAPAVE
+346 EAPAVE

-390 STLTR
+390 STLAR

-417 QPTRELL
+417 QPSRELL

-484 AHFSGGEAQR
+484 AHLSGGEAQR

-563 ELGNH
+563 ELGTH

-581 WRNQTTITQALL
+581 WRNQTNIVHALEG
-593 VLRGKEQACCSSSD
+593 LRGKEQAC
-607 AISTNRES
+607 

>member
-1 MSPRSS
+1 MSTQSS
-7 VSDAI
+7 VSDAV
-12 PMNAPRSVWDLVRS
+12 PANAPRSVWDLVRS

-38 ALGAVFKVVPYM
+38 ALGAVFKVVPYI
-50 AIVEITRSLLAGNSD
+50 AIVEITRSLLAGNPDS
-65 PAHLWRWVI
+65 AHLWGWVI
-74 AAVVCMVVHSLSYA
+74 AAVVCMVVHSLSYT
-88 YALGNNHAAEAR
+88 YALGNNHTAEAR
-100 LRHELRQR
+100 LRHELRQQ

-152 NSLISLLVS
+152 NSFISLLVS

-178 CYLLIAVV
+178 CYLLISVL

-192 TGLRKVF
+192 TGIRKVF
-199 NDYSEAER
+199 DDYTEAER

-235 FDEAQKKFSE
+235 FDEAQKRFSKV
-245 ISLTWMRKQSIGL
+245 SLVWMQKQSIGL

-329 LQAPELSETDA
+329 LQAPELSEPNA

-346 SAPAVE
+346 EAPAVE

-390 STLTR
+390 STLAR

-417 QPTRELL
+417 QPSRELL

-444 IALGNADATETE
+444 IALGNADATEAE

-484 AHFSGGEAQR
+484 AHLSGGEAQR

-563 ELGNH
+563 ELGTH

-581 WRNQTTITQALL
+581 WRNQTNITHALEG
-593 VLRGKEQACCSSSD
+593 LRGKEQAC
-607 AISTNRES
+607 